1 MRASSKWAPYAACCC
16 CWPQPHPP
24 KTASCPGR
32 IQQRSI
38 LVRTDEERTVCRAK
52 GQGTINDARS
62 EPFRLIRAARFA
74 LCFYTD
80 ITTPANPPWR
90 CEQSKCGLVQSFD
103 ITSLS
108 SIVSQRC
115 ARAAT
120 TASIPSHNVGDD
132 LSSNGVFQGA
142 VGWDTPARGL
152 AFIACRRQGY
162 R

>member
-1 MRASSKWAPYAACCC
+1 MRASSTWAPYAACCC

-80 ITTPANPPWR
+80 IVPPLQIPHGGANNP
-90 CEQSKCGLVQSFD
+90 
-103 ITSLS
+103 
-108 SIVSQRC
+108 
-115 ARAAT
+115 
-120 TASIPSHNVGDD
+120 NV
-132 LSSNGVFQGA
+132 A
-142 VGWDTPARGL
+142 
-152 AFIACRRQGY
+152 
-162 R
+162 